1 MSKNKNPAEA
11 ENPVDLS
18 LGQESQ
24 IQASSI
30 KREKGESMKK
40 VHFIL
45 QGKGGIGKSFVSA
58 LIAQYIQQEDPDV
71 LCLDTDPVNAT
82 FSSFPGLKVK
92 SLELM
97 EDNAIDER
105 RFDDMME
112 EIFNAESNVV
122 IDNGAASFTPL
133 SSYLLDNEAF
143 AAIQEAGKEVVIH
156 SVIAGGLAQDNT
168 VSDFVNLTSQLPEG
182 IQVVVWLNEHFGPI
196 EANGKTFEEMKAYLE
211 NKERVS
217 AIIRLPKRTEN
228 TYGKDLAAMLKK
240 RYTFQEALGSDAFRV
255 MSKQRLKIM
264 QRSIYEQLELAI

>member
-1 MSKNKNPAEA
+1 
-11 ENPVDLS
+11 
-18 LGQESQ
+18 
-24 IQASSI
+24 
-30 KREKGESMKK
+30 MKK

-45 QGKGGIGKSFVSA
+45 QGKGGIGKSFISA
-58 LIAQYIQQEDPDV
+58 LIAQFIQQADPDV

-82 FSSFPGLKVK
+82 FSSFPALKARSVA
-92 SLELM
+92 LM
-97 EDNAIDER
+97 EANNLIDES

-112 EIFNAESNVV
+112 EIFNTDSNVV
-122 IDNGAASFTPL
+122 VDNGAASFTPL

-143 AAIQEAGKEVVIH
+143 TAIQEAGKEVVVH

-168 VSDFVNLTSQLPEG
+168 VSDFLNLTSQLPEG
-182 IQVVVWLNEHFGPI
+182 VQVVVWLNEHFGPI

>member
-240 RYTFQEALGSDAFRV
+240 RYTFQEALVSDAFRV

>member
-1 MSKNKNPAEA
+1 MSKTKNPAEA
-11 ENPVDLS
+11 ESPVDLS

-24 IQASSI
+24 TQANFI

-45 QGKGGIGKSFVSA
+45 QGKGGIGKSFISA

-82 FSSFPGLKVK
+82 FSSFPGLKVRP
-92 SLELM
+92 LELM

-112 EIFNAESNVV
+112 EIFNSESNVV

-143 AAIQEAGKEVVIH
+143 TAIQEAGKEVVIH

-168 VSDFVNLTSQLPEG
+168 VSDFVNLASQLPEG
-182 IQVVVWLNEHFGPI
+182 VQVVVWLNEHFGPI
-196 EANGKTFEEMKAYLE
+196 EANGKTFEEMKAYQE

-217 AIIRLPKRTEN
+217 AIVRLPKRTEN

-240 RYTFQEALGSDAFRV
+240 RYTFQEALSSDVFRI
-255 MSKQRLKIM
+255 MSKQRLKII

>member
-24 IQASSI
+24 TQASSI

-92 SLELM
+92 PLELM
-97 EDNAIDER
+97 EDNSIDER

-112 EIFNAESNVV
+112 EIFNSESNVV

-143 AAIQEAGKEVVIH
+143 SAIQEAGKEVVIH

-182 IQVVVWLNEHFGPI
+182 VQVVVWLNEHFGPI
-196 EANGKTFEEMKAYLE
+196 EANGKTFEEMKAYQE
-211 NKERVS
+211 NKDRVS

-240 RYTFQEALGSDAFRV
+240 RYTFQEALSSDIFRV

>member
-1 MSKNKNPAEA
+1 
-11 ENPVDLS
+11 
-18 LGQESQ
+18 
-24 IQASSI
+24 
-30 KREKGESMKK
+30 MKK

-240 RYTFQEALGSDAFRV
+240 RYTFQEALVSDAFRV

>member
-1 MSKNKNPAEA
+1 MSKNKNTAEA

-24 IQASSI
+24 TQASSI
-30 KREKGESMKK
+30 KHEKGESMTK

-97 EDNAIDER
+97 EDNSINER

-112 EIFNAESNVV
+112 EIFNTESNVV

-182 IQVVVWLNEHFGPI
+182 VQMVVWLNEHFGPI
-196 EANGKTFEEMKAYLE
+196 EANGKTFEEMKAYQE

-228 TYGKDLAAMLKK
+228 TYGKDLGTMLKK
-240 RYTFQEALGSDAFRV
+240 RYTFQEALSSDIFRV